1 MDRTTRAQ
9 QRAAAI
15 DVSPARLAAEIER
28 LTRERDLARR
38 QTELAREEVARLKA
52 GVAGSGPAGPG
63 GAPSVSP
70 TITRQRGDG
79 RASKGDVE
87 ELTRQRD
94 EYLAALQR
102 ERAEFTNFKRRT
114 TEEREAMLGLAA
126 ESLIRSVILARAAI
140 ITTALPCKDDL
151 SPEQQE
157 RLANTTPHGAAMRVK
172 CRGQPIGSKTRPAG
186 IERSASRSR
195 ASAAPFPV
203 PPRRGLL
210 VPVRASGTCSTV
222 RRLADQLIST
232 TSPVGKSLMGKQ
244 EGDEVVVRTPA
255 AVRNF
260 EIRQLRTLHDE
271 LEANK

>member
-1 MDRTTRAQ
+1 MERPTRAQ

-114 TEEREAMLGLAA
+114 SEEREAMLGLAA
-126 ESLIRSVILARAAI
+126 ESLIRKVLALADDFDLAIAHQPESGVDEAWVEGIAAI
-140 ITTALPCKDDL
+140 DRKL
-151 SPEQQE
+151 
-157 RLANTTPHGAAMRVK
+157 RLLLESEGVSAIEATPGMRFDPREHEAVANVPGTGRPGGEIVDELRRGYRLRDRV
-172 CRGQPIGSKTRPAG
+172 IRPALVAVA
-186 IERSASRSR
+186 ED
-195 ASAAPFPV
+195 AATDESNESTEIN
-203 PPRRGLL
+203 RR
-210 VPVRASGTCSTV
+210 
-222 RRLADQLIST
+222 I
-232 TSPVGKSLMGKQ
+232 
-244 EGDEVVVRTPA
+244 
-255 AVRNF
+255 N
-260 EIRQLRTLHDE
+260 
-271 LEANK
+271 

>member
-52 GVAGSGPAGPG
+52 GVAGSGPGGPG

-114 TEEREAMLGLAA
+114 SEEREAMLGLAA
-126 ESLIRSVILARAAI
+126 ESLIRKVLALADDFDLAIAHQPESGVDEAWVEGIAAI
-140 ITTALPCKDDL
+140 DRKL
-151 SPEQQE
+151 
-157 RLANTTPHGAAMRVK
+157 RLLLESEGVSAIDATPGMRFDPREHEAVANVPGTGRPGGEIVDELRRGYRLRDRV
-172 CRGQPIGSKTRPAG
+172 IRPALVAVA
-186 IERSASRSR
+186 ED
-195 ASAAPFPV
+195 AATGEMDESTEIN
-203 PPRRGLL
+203 RR
-210 VPVRASGTCSTV
+210 
-222 RRLADQLIST
+222 I
-232 TSPVGKSLMGKQ
+232 
-244 EGDEVVVRTPA
+244 
-255 AVRNF
+255 N
-260 EIRQLRTLHDE
+260 
-271 LEANK
+271 